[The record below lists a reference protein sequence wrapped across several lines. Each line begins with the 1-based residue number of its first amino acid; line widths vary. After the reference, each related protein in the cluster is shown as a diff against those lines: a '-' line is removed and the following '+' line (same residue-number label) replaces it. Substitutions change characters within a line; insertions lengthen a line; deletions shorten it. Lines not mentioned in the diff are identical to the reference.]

1 MTHPNPST
9 ALARAVIDELAW
21 RGVRL
26 VVVSPGSRSGALAIA
41 AASHDEVET
50 RVVVDERSAAFHALG
65 AARASGRPAAVVSTS
80 GSAPT
85 HFFPAIVEADASCV
99 PLVAV
104 SADRP
109 GELQGV
115 GANQTMAQA
124 HLFGPKVRAYAG
136 IEAPDASAD
145 LNAEWRGTVSGLL
158 GSAMGPMPGPV
169 HLNVRFR
176 EPTVP
181 VTDDG
186 RTRGEV
192 YPFPTPRLEDAGA
205 LPLTG
210 GPEGHEYPLL
220 EGERGLVVAGDGD
233 YDREALAR
241 LARDIGW
248 PVLATALSGMRGG
261 EVVTSYHH
269 LLAGGGVQERLRP
282 QTVVAV
288 GAIGPSARLEDLVA
302 AAEVRVRIDR
312 WGRIIDPRQNATHQ
326 LQGDVVTLLDEIA
339 GVAPDEWR
347 RSWHEADRL
356 RRAESSGLLAESGT
370 MTGAGV
376 AASLDEVPWETLV
389 VSSSLP
395 IREVDAHLTRS
406 GRVLANRGLSGIDG
420 FVSTA
425 LGAAGEGS
433 RVLAL
438 AGDISLLHDGNGF
451 IHDGDIDLT
460 LVVIDNGGGGL
471 FDSLPQA
478 SHAPQYERL
487 FVTPHHRRIED
498 LARLHGPRY
507 FEADDAGSLRRLCGE
522 ALGRSGVD
530 VIRVAIDRRADLA
543 MRAQLDV

>member
-9 ALARAVIDELAW
+9 ALARAVIDELVGS
-21 RGVRL
+21 GVRL
-26 VVVSPGSRSGALAIA
+26 IVISPGSRSAALAIA
-41 AASHDEVET
+41 AVSHGDVET

-65 AARASGRPAAVVSTS
+65 AARASGRPVAVVSTS

-99 PLVAV
+99 PLIAI

-109 GELQGV
+109 DELQGV

-145 LNAEWRGTVSGLL
+145 LNSEWRGTVNRLL
-158 GSAMGPMPGPV
+158 ETAVGPMPGPV

-192 YPFPTPRLEDAGA
+192 YPFPIPRLEEAGS
-205 LPLTG
+205 LTRHG
-210 GPEGHEYPLL
+210 VRRPEYPALD
-220 EGERGLVVAGDGD
+220 GERGLIVAGDGV
-233 YDREALAR
+233 YDREALTR
-241 LARDIGW
+241 LSGDIGW

-269 LLAGGGVQERLRP
+269 LLAGGVVSDGLRP
-282 QTVVAV
+282 RTVVAV
-288 GAIGPSARLEDLVA
+288 GAIGPSPRLEDLVA
-302 AAEVRVRIDR
+302 SANVRVRIDQ
-312 WGRIIDPRQNATHQ
+312 WGRTIDPGRNATHQ
-326 LQGDVVTLLDEIA
+326 IKGDVVGLLEEVEGTA
-339 GVAPDEWR
+339 GAEWR
-347 RSWHEADRL
+347 QAWLEADRL
-356 RRAESSGLLAESGT
+356 RRAQSSDLLEECGS

-376 AASLDEVPWETLV
+376 AAVLDEVPWETLV
-389 VSSSLP
+389 VASSLP

-425 LGAAGEGS
+425 LGTAGESS

-451 IHDGDIDLT
+451 IQDSEIDLT
-460 LVVIDNGGGGL
+460 LVVMDNGGGAL

-498 LARLHGPRY
+498 LARLHGLRY
-507 FEADDAGSLRRLCGE
+507 FEADDAAALRRLCEE
-522 ALGRSGVD
+522 ALSRSGVD
-530 VIRVAIDRRADLA
+530 VIRVAVDRRADLA
-543 MRAQLDV
+543 MRAQLDG